1 MLLPSFKQADLR
13 EQKCDSTDIHKEKLK
28 VLLPLLT
35 DEVLRTTKH
44 YDTCVCCTVFCRR
57 EL

>member
-13 EQKCDSTDIHKEKLK
+13 EQKCGSTDIHE
-28 VLLPLLT
+28 
-35 DEVLRTTKH
+35 EVLRTTKH
-44 YDTCVCCTVFCRR
+44 YDACVYSTVFCRR